1 MAFDGI
7 TTAAIAGELERYLRD
22 ARIARIQQTERDELQ
37 ITCKTAAD
45 LGRGRQVRLIM
56 SAQAQLPLVYI
67 SDTGKQ
73 APSEAPA
80 FCMLLRKHLENGRI
94 VSVEQP
100 SLERVVRIGVTHYD
114 EMGDLRTRTLLIEL
128 MGKHSNIILTDENDV
143 ILDAIKHIP
152 SSVSSVREVLP
163 GRPYFLPDTQQKQD
177 PLAVRDMTSFLDA
190 LCGADADLHRLFYTR
205 FKGISPLMA
214 EEICYRARADAS
226 AHLSQTD
233 DACKKALYDAFSE
246 IMENVRSG
254 RFSPVIYYENNQAKE
269 YAALPLMIFED
280 RINGC
285 AVTRQPCDD
294 MSALLTRFYAQKN
307 IQSRM
312 RNKSADLRHIVT
324 NLLERTVRKYD
335 LQRDQMRDAEKRD
348 RYRLRGELLTAYAHT
363 IEPGAKE
370 AKLIDY
376 NTGKEVTV
384 PLDESLSATENAQKC
399 FDRYA
404 RMKRTYDTLEKLTK
418 EVAEEITHLQSIRM
432 ALDLARSESDLQ
444 DIRRELIASNYLR
457 GTSAERAKS
466 GKKTKGSVKPAES
479 KPFHYRTGGGFD
491 VYVGKNNTQNDRL
504 TFQKQG
510 DKRGGDW
517 WFHAKGIPGSH
528 VVLKADGRE
537 IPDRDYEEA
546 ASLAAYYS
554 AGRDAGKVE
563 IDYMPLKN
571 VKKPGGA
578 KPGFVVYYS
587 NYSMVADTDISSL
600 TQVDD

>member
-1 MAFDGI
+1 
-7 TTAAIAGELERYLRD
+7 
-22 ARIARIQQTERDELQ
+22 
-37 ITCKTAAD
+37 
-45 LGRGRQVRLIM
+45 
-56 SAQAQLPLVYI
+56 
-67 SDTGKQ
+67 
-73 APSEAPA
+73 
-80 FCMLLRKHLENGRI
+80 
-94 VSVEQP
+94 
-100 SLERVVRIGVTHYD
+100 
-114 EMGDLRTRTLLIEL
+114 
-128 MGKHSNIILTDENDV
+128 
-143 ILDAIKHIP
+143 
-152 SSVSSVREVLP
+152 
-163 GRPYFLPDTQQKQD
+163 
-177 PLAVRDMTSFLDA
+177 
-190 LCGADADLHRLFYTR
+190 
-205 FKGISPLMA
+205 
-214 EEICYRARADAS
+214 
-226 AHLSQTD
+226 
-233 DACKKALYDAFSE
+233 
-246 IMENVRSG
+246 
-254 RFSPVIYYENNQAKE
+254 
-269 YAALPLMIFED
+269 YAALPLLLYED
-280 RINGC
+280 RMADGSITRERC
-285 AVTRQPCDD
+285 AD
-294 MSALLTRFYAQKN
+294 MSELLTRFYAQKN
-307 IQSRM
+307 EQSRM
-312 RNKSADLRHIVT
+312 RNRSADLRHIVT

-335 LQRDQMRDAEKRD
+335 LQREQMRDAEKRD

-376 NTGKEVTV
+376 NTGKEVTI

-517 WFHAKGIPGSH
+517 WFHAKGMPGSH

-537 IPDRDYEEA
+537 IPDKDYEEA